1 MNNCENGSKSM
12 GRILVVDDDHNHL
25 KVLKGLI
32 EKKGTGVITA
42 TDFDSAL
49 SFIGTQALNVIIT
62 DLKMPGKSGMDLLTY
77 CRERN
82 PAVPVIMI
90 TGHGDID
97 TAVAAMKL
105 GAYDFITKPID
116 EHELVNAVQKALAE
130 SEKNRELVSAYFDRE
145 SGSLPEV
152 IGKAP
157 EVEQILQTVR
167 KIASS
172 DSTVLISGETGVGK
186 ELVAKTI
193 HMTSGRRDKP
203 FVKINCAAI
212 PETLVESELF
222 GYERGAFTG
231 AMTSK
236 PGRFELAHEG
246 TIFLDEIGDMP
257 LQLQSRLLSV
267 LQDKSFER
275 VGGVK
280 TIKVDVRILAATN
293 RDLQADV
300 QAGKF
305 RADLFYRLNVVPI
318 RVPPLRERK
327 DDTIPLLDHFL
338 KKFAARHGKQVHKI
352 GPEASAALLRH
363 DWPGNIRELENAV
376 ERMVLMSD
384 GDVIGLDQV
393 PQEIRGAT
401 SVNTS
406 DTLKVKI
413 AHLSSASEK
422 QMIADALNKTHQN
435 RTKAAEMLG
444 ISRRTLH
451 NKIKEYGL

>member
-1 MNNCENGSKSM
+1 M
-12 GRILVVDDDHNHL
+12 GQILIVDDDRNHL

-32 EKKGTGVITA
+32 EKTGTGVVTA
-42 TDFDSAL
+42 ADVDSAL
-49 SFIGTQALNVIIT
+49 SLIDTQALNAIIT

-77 CRERN
+77 CRERK

-90 TGHGDID
+90 TAHGDIE

-130 SEKNRELVSAYFDRE
+130 SEKNRELVSAYFDTE

-157 EVEQILQTVR
+157 AIEQILQTAR
-167 KIASS
+167 KIAPS

-186 ELVAKTI
+186 ELIAKTI
-193 HMTSGRRDKP
+193 HLASGRRDKP
-203 FVKINCAAI
+203 FVKVNCAAI
-212 PETLVESELF
+212 PETLAESELF

-231 AMTSK
+231 AVTSK
-236 PGRFELAHEG
+236 PGRFEIAHEG

-257 LQLQSRLLSV
+257 LQLQSRLLGV

-280 TIKVDVRILAATN
+280 TIKADVRILAATN

-300 QAGKF
+300 QTGKF

-318 RVPPLRERK
+318 RIPPLRERK
-327 DDTIPLLDHFL
+327 DDIVPLLDHFL
-338 KKFAARHGKQVHKI
+338 KKFASRHAKRATHVLSEVAAAFVHY
-352 GPEASAALLRH
+352 

-393 PQEIRGAT
+393 PQEIQGAT
-401 SVNTS
+401 PVNTS
-406 DTLKVKI
+406 DTLKEKI

-422 QMIADALNKTHQN
+422 QMILDALNKTKQN
-435 RTKAAEMLG
+435 RTKAAELLG
-444 ISRRTLH
+444 ISRRTLQ